1 MGSIMDLLQDAD
13 FNDRWVYRSGGA
25 RILARDGD
33 SRAYV
38 YGVVDAPW
46 PMQDRDTVVRFDAR
60 RNAGTGAITIT
71 ITNEADYVPPVDGL
85 VRVPEFGGF
94 WELRPQPDDA
104 VLVTYQVYGHPGGV
118 IPIWLANR
126 AAARSVLLTLRNM
139 PAAVRRYE
147 PGGTAREAELRCR
160 AAEP

>member
-1 MGSIMDLLQDAD
+1 MDLLQDAD
-13 FNDRWVYRSGGA
+13 FNDQWVYRSGGA

-60 RNAGTGAITIT
+60 RDAGTGAITIT
-71 ITNEADYVPPVDGL
+71 ITNEADYVPPIDGP

-104 VLVTYQVYGHPGGV
+104 ILVTYQVYGHPGGV

-147 PGGTAREAELRCR
+147 AGGTAREAELRCR
-160 AAEP
+160 AAQP